1 MSLIEKLS
9 PRLARHPKRVVFPE
23 GDDPRILQAARQFAT
38 RRLGVPI
45 LLGDRTQ
52 IKETAAR
59 LDLRIEGIRI
69 IEPARSEEIEKFIE
83 LFQGL
88 RRFSGLRDKE
98 ARDYLS
104 DSNYFAAM
112 MLATGGADAA
122 VSGATRAASSAI
134 RPFLQI
140 LPRIEGVDTISSI
153 NILDTSN
160 PALGTDGILFLAD
173 CGVIPEP
180 TEQQLADIAVN
191 TAGIAQ
197 HLTNV
202 DPHVAMLSYSTKTAS
217 SKNPSVN
224 KMKAATALAQA
235 KAKERM
241 LEASFDGEL
250 QVDAALDPSTAATK
264 KVDSSVAGRAN
275 VLVFPD
281 LNSGNIALKLTQL
294 VSGTRAYG
302 QILTGFAKP
311 VAEIS
316 RGSSAHDIFGTV
328 VIVAA
333 QAVDRNYLYPVVDP
347 ETGQPADLP

>member
-1 MSLIEKLS
+1 MSLIENLS
-9 PRLARHPKRVVFPE
+9 PRLARHPKRVVLPE
-23 GDDPRILQAARQFAT
+23 GADPRILQAARQFAT
-38 RRLGVPI
+38 RKLGVPI
-45 LLGDRTQ
+45 LLGDRSQ

-59 LDLRIEGIRI
+59 LDLRLDGIRI
-69 IEPARSEEIEKFIE
+69 IEPARSEEIDKFVP

-98 ARDYLS
+98 AREYLE
-104 DSNYFAAM
+104 DNNYFAAM
-112 MLATGGADAA
+112 MMATGGADAA
-122 VSGATRAASSAI
+122 LSGATRTASSAI

-140 LPRIEGVDTISSI
+140 LPRIEGVNTISSL
-153 NILDTSN
+153 NILDTGN
-160 PALGTDGILFLAD
+160 PALGTDGILFLSD

-180 TEQQLADIAVN
+180 TQEQLADIAIN
-191 TAGIAQ
+191 TSGIAQ

-202 DPHVAMLSYSTKTAS
+202 SPRVAFLSYSTKSPNA
-217 SKNPSVN
+217 KNPSVN

-235 KAKERM
+235 KAAERM
-241 LEASFDGEL
+241 FEATFDGEL

-275 VLVFPD
+275 VLIFPD
-281 LNSGNIALKLTQL
+281 LNCGNIALKLAQL
-294 VSGTRAYG
+294 VSGTRSYG

-316 RGSSAHDIFGTV
+316 RGSSAHDIFGTL

-347 ETGQPADLP
+347 DTGQPADI